1 MELELSEDQE
11 LFLETTRKLLAAEVS
26 IPAVRALET
35 DPAGFTPTYW
45 RRGAELGWTSMLV
58 PEADGGGSYSEH
70 GLLDLML
77 VAEEM
82 GKLTAPGP
90 LVPVNLV
97 AAAVAAFGSAEQKAA
112 VLPGLLSGEAVAAW
126 TGPVPVPA
134 DVSSDE
140 IILTGMATPVEAGA
154 QAQHLLVLA
163 RTEVGLTHVLVPSDA
178 VGLKA
183 TPLGGLD
190 LVRRFAEITFDRVT
204 VPSSAMVGAE
214 GEAGETAEWLLQIAA
229 VLQCAESCGAIDR
242 VFEMTV
248 EYLGDRYSFGRPL
261 SSYQALK
268 HRLADQKVCLEACH
282 AITTGAAR
290 ALATRAPDARTS

>member
-26 IPAVRALET
+26 IPAARALET

-97 AAAVAAFGSAEQKAA
+97 AAAVGR
-112 VLPGLLSGEAVAAW
+112 LRL
-126 TGPVPVPA
+126 
-134 DVSSDE
+134 
-140 IILTGMATPVEAGA
+140 
-154 QAQHLLVLA
+154 
-163 RTEVGLTHVLVPSDA
+163 R
-178 VGLKA
+178 
-183 TPLGGLD
+183 
-190 LVRRFAEITFDRVT
+190 
-204 VPSSAMVGAE
+204 GAE
-214 GEAGETAEWLLQIAA
+214 G
-229 VLQCAESCGAIDR
+229 R
-242 VFEMTV
+242 
-248 EYLGDRYSFGRPL
+248 
-261 SSYQALK
+261 
-268 HRLADQKVCLEACH
+268 
-282 AITTGAAR
+282 GAAR
-290 ALATRAPDARTS
+290 RS